1 MIRHLAYLMKTFP
14 EREFTVM
21 YEDRFLG
28 LMECRVDEFLN
39 SHDIPFH
46 RIQLFKENG
55 IVCWD
60 RKNKFTT
67 L

>member
-1 MIRHLAYLMKTFP
+1 MKTFP

-28 LMECRVDEFLN
+28 LMECRVDVFLN
-39 SHDIPFH
+39 SSDIPFH
-46 RIQLFKENG
+46 RIQLFKENE